1 MKEQNF
7 SNHKRYVIGYHGITV
22 LMLVIFL
29 LLAIHNVYVSF
40 KTKTDMRYAIMF
52 LLICFI
58 LISVYYYLRAFAL
71 KAQDRAIKAEEN
83 LRHYI
88 LTGKLLDTK
97 LSFSQIAALRFSPD
111 DEFVELSQKAA
122 KENLKSIDIK
132 KLIKEWKSDNERV

>member
-1 MKEQNF
+1 M
-7 SNHKRYVIGYHGITV
+7 V
-22 LMLVIFL
+22 LYWDL
-29 LLAIHNVYVSF
+29 
-40 KTKTDMRYAIMF
+40 F